1 MIKIRVS
8 GAKKSTD
15 AFFDVMNDLITKG
28 VFQGDPKDKEYE
40 NLDGT
45 IRRYF
50 DVDFLK
56 PADKVQVSGLFC
68 VSARISANNIEEVVS
83 ALNVF
88 TNIAKVYYMSKT
100 NGLDIRNRK
109 GVYTAMV
116 SIMTEA
122 EAAKRTTMQLMSE
135 NLKPL

>member
-15 AFFDVMNDLITKG
+15 AFLDLMNDLVSKG
-28 VFQGDPKDKEYE
+28 VFAGDLKDKEYE

-56 PADKVQVSGLFC
+56 PVDKKQVFGFFRVC
-68 VSARISANNIEEVVS
+68 
-83 ALNVF
+83 
-88 TNIAKVYYMSKT
+88 
-100 NGLDIRNRK
+100 
-109 GVYTAMV
+109 
-116 SIMTEA
+116 
-122 EAAKRTTMQLMSE
+122 E
-135 NLKPL
+135 N